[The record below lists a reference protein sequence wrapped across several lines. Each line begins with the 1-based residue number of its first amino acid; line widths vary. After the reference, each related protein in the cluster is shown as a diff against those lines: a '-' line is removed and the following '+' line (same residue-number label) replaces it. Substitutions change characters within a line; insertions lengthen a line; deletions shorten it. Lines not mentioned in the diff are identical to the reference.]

1 MLEVSD
7 DVARQFYEH
16 LHNSL
21 STNARLAAVMDLHG
35 LENCI
40 LMALGDPE
48 LQRMRERKAATQRC
62 RIIELRPI

>member
-21 STNARLAAVMDLHG
+21 STNARLAAAMDLRR
-35 LENCI
+35 LESCI

-48 LQRMRERKAATQRC
+48 LQRMRRRKATIERC
-62 RIIELRPI
+62 RIIELRPL